1 MMCERPPRSLR
12 SHLPLT
18 RGRLRLQRDTL
29 FSPSVRGR
37 AAEGGRGSLTRR
49 LRMIRTRTESV
60 QRGASL
66 PTDVQMQPQKPDLT
80 ALVQIHLCVVLWG
93 FTAILGKAITL
104 RALPLVWWRMTLV
117 AAALLLLPTFWK
129 GLSKLSP
136 RLIATY
142 LGIGVIVAVHWISFY
157 GSIKL
162 SNASVAATCMAL
174 APVFVA
180 FIEPVLVG
188 RHFDMRELFFGIAVI
203 PGVML
208 VVGGIPSQM
217 RIGLAVGI
225 LSALLAAIF
234 GTLNKRYIQYVGA
247 LTVTGLEMAA
257 GVVCLT
263 LLAFA
268 LPASDPVLVKPNAH
282 DTVLLVV
289 LAMGCTLLPFAL
301 SLVALRQLS
310 AFTTALAVNMEPVY
324 AIFLAIVFLGEQRE
338 LYPGFYLGVAI
349 VFIVVF
355 SHARRARS
363 WQNFLNTSKQN

>member
-1 MMCERPPRSLR
+1 VVAHNASFGTSDHPGRYRGHPSSRGGESER
-12 SHLPLT
+12 
-18 RGRLRLQRDTL
+18 TL
-29 FSPSVRGR
+29 DS
-37 AAEGGRGSLTRR
+37 
-49 LRMIRTRTESV
+49 TRTQSV
-60 QRGASL
+60 QGEARSS
-66 PTDVQMQPQKPDLT
+66 TDVQMQPPKPDFS

-117 AAALLLLPTFWK
+117 AAALLVLPTFWK
-129 GLSKLSP
+129 GLAKLSP
-136 RLIATY
+136 RLIVTY
-142 LGIGVIVAVHWISFY
+142 LGIGVIVAAHWISFY

-188 RHFDMRELFFGIAVI
+188 RRFDMRELFFGIAVI

-263 LLAFA
+263 LLAFV
-268 LPASDPVLVKPNAH
+268 LPASDQVLVKPNPH

-324 AIFLAIVFLGEQRE
+324 AIFLAIVLLGEQRE
-338 LYPGFYLGVAI
+338 LHPGFYLGVAI

-363 WQNFLNTSKQN
+363 WQNFLSTSKQN

>member
-1 MMCERPPRSLR
+1 
-12 SHLPLT
+12 
-18 RGRLRLQRDTL
+18 L
-29 FSPSVRGR
+29 FFN
-37 AAEGGRGSLTRR
+37 
-49 LRMIRTRTESV
+49 IRTDAT
-60 QRGASL
+60 A
-66 PTDVQMQPQKPDLT
+66 KPDLT

-104 RALPLVWWRMTLV
+104 RALPLVWWRMILV
-117 AAALLLLPTFWK
+117 AAALLLLPRFWK
-129 GLSKLSP
+129 GLAKLP
-136 RLIATY
+136 QRLIGTY
-142 LGIGVIVAVHWISFY
+142 LGIGVIVAVHWITFY

-188 RHFDMRELFFGIAVI
+188 RRFDSRELFFGIAVI

-225 LSALLAAIF
+225 LSALLAAVF

-263 LLAFA
+263 LLALV
-268 LPASDPVLVKPNAH
+268 LPASEPVVVKPNAH
-282 DTVLLVV
+282 DAVLLVI

-324 AIFLAIVFLGEQRE
+324 AIFLAIVLLGEQRE
-338 LYPGFYLGVAI
+338 LHLGFYLGVAI
-349 VFIVVF
+349 VFVVVF
-355 SHARRARS
+355 GHTRRARS
-363 WQNFLNTSKQN
+363 WQNFLSTSKQN

>member
-1 MMCERPPRSLR
+1 MYAG
-12 SHLPLT
+12 T
-18 RGRLRLQRDTL
+18 Q
-29 FSPSVRGR
+29 
-37 AAEGGRGSLTRR
+37 
-49 LRMIRTRTESV
+49 
-60 QRGASL
+60 ASSSIY
-66 PTDVQMQPQKPDLT
+66 VQMQSPKPDVT

-117 AAALLLLPTFWK
+117 ATALLLLPRFWK
-129 GLSKLSP
+129 GLAKLSP

-188 RHFDMRELFFGIAVI
+188 RRFDIRELFFGIAVI
-203 PGVML
+203 PGVIL

-217 RIGLAVGI
+217 RIGLVLGI

-234 GTLNKRYIQYVGA
+234 GTLNKRYIQYVGP
-247 LTVTGLEMAA
+247 LTVTGLEMTA

-263 LLAFA
+263 LLALV
-268 LPASDPVLVKPNAH
+268 LPASDLVLVKPNTH
-282 DTVLLVV
+282 DMILLVV

-301 SLVALRQLS
+301 SLVALRQLR

-324 AIFLAIVFLGEQRE
+324 AIFLAIVLLGEQRE
-338 LYPGFYLGVAI
+338 LHLGFYLGVAI
-349 VFIVVF
+349 IFVVVF
-355 SHARRARS
+355 SHEIGRASCRER
-363 WQNFLNTSKQN
+363 L

>member
-1 MMCERPPRSLR
+1 
-12 SHLPLT
+12 
-18 RGRLRLQRDTL
+18 L
-29 FSPSVRGR
+29 FFN
-37 AAEGGRGSLTRR
+37 
-49 LRMIRTRTESV
+49 IRTDAT
-60 QRGASL
+60 A
-66 PTDVQMQPQKPDLT
+66 KPDLT

-117 AAALLLLPTFWK
+117 AAALLLLPRFWK
-129 GLSKLSP
+129 GLAKLPP
-136 RLIATY
+136 RLIGIY
-142 LGIGVIVAVHWISFY
+142 LGIGLIVAVHWISFY

-180 FIEPVLVG
+180 FI
-188 RHFDMRELFFGIAVI
+188 DSRELFFGIAVI
-203 PGVML
+203 PGVIL

-225 LSALLAAIF
+225 LSALLAAVF

-263 LLAFA
+263 LLALV
-268 LPASDPVLVKPNAH
+268 LPASEPVVVKPNAH
-282 DTVLLVV
+282 DAVLLVI

-324 AIFLAIVFLGEQRE
+324 AIFLAIVLLGEQRE
-338 LYPGFYLGVAI
+338 LHLGFYLGVAI
-349 VFIVVF
+349 VFVVVF
-355 SHARRARS
+355 GHTRRARS
-363 WQNFLNTSKQN
+363 WQNFLSTSKQN

>member
-1 MMCERPPRSLR
+1 
-12 SHLPLT
+12 
-18 RGRLRLQRDTL
+18 
-29 FSPSVRGR
+29 
-37 AAEGGRGSLTRR
+37 
-49 LRMIRTRTESV
+49 
-60 QRGASL
+60 
-66 PTDVQMQPQKPDLT
+66 MQPQKPDLT
-80 ALVQIHLCVVLWG
+80 ALAQIHLCVVLWG

-129 GLSKLSP
+129 GLAKLSP
-136 RLIATY
+136 RLIVTY
-142 LGIGVIVAVHWISFY
+142 LGIGVIVTVHWISFY

-188 RHFDMRELFFGIAVI
+188 RRFDRRELFFGIAVI

-234 GTLNKRYIQYVGA
+234 GTLNKRYIQFVGA

-263 LLAFA
+263 LLAFV
-268 LPASDPVLVKPNAH
+268 LPASDPVLVKPNAR

-324 AIFLAIVFLGEQRE
+324 AIFLAIVLLGEQRE
-338 LYPGFYLGVAI
+338 LHPGFYLGVAI
-349 VFIVVF
+349 VFIVIF
-355 SHARRARS
+355 SHGRRARS
-363 WQNFLNTSKQN
+363 WQNLFSTSKQN